1 MNKAHLVSELA
12 ERMDIPQTA
21 SAEAVEHILDIIVRS
36 VVEGE
41 AVTIMGFG
49 TFEAR
54 DRAPRTA
61 RNPHTGEPVPVPATR
76 TPAFRPGNYFRSVVR
91 DGSISEEGRI
101 SVRRSSSHRGFDL

>member
-61 RNPHTGEPVPVPATR
+61 RNPHTGQPVPVPATR
-76 TPAFRPGNYFRSVVR
+76 VSAAWCCSGCCCDWWSRCWSVCWSTCCVVIVL
-91 DGSISEEGRI
+91 S
-101 SVRRSSSHRGFDL
+101 LLWT